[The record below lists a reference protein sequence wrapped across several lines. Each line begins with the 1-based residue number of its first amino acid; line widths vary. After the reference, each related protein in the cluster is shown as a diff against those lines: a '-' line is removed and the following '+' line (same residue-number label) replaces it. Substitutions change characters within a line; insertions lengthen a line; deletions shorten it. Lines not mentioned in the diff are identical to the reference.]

1 MDNFETTIQDVL
13 LDYIKRQFDDL
24 PQYHFDRD
32 AFVDVFKGMFTIDD
46 MENIL
51 DLCDGNMFVGDFHL
65 FHNEDEYYIL
75 HMPSGTMINWY
86 KHLGRTNTCNKDLD
100 LDGLK
105 QFLMMLYE
113 DLSRYWG

>member
-1 MDNFETTIQDVL
+1 MTN
-13 LDYIKRQFDDL
+13 YFDDL

-32 AFVDVFKGMFTIDD
+32 AFVDVFTRMFTLDE
-46 MENIL
+46 MENIVE
-51 DLCDGNMFVGDFHL
+51 LCEGNDFAGDFHL
-65 FHNEDEYYIL
+65 FHDEDEYYIL

-105 QFLMMLYE
+105 KFLTMLHKDMLRYE
-113 DLSRYWG
+113 DIKDIIYTDDDKE